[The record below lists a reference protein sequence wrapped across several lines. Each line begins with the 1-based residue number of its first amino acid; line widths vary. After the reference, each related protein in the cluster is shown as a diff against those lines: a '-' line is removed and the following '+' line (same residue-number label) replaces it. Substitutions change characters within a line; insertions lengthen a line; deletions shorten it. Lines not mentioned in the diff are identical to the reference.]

1 MISIG
6 RDYYF
11 DFQYRY
17 QLYLYFIANSDK
29 SQEIFEIFL
38 KKFEEEEL
46 WRLQNV

>member
-17 QLYLYFIANSDK
+17 QLYLYFIAIGDN
-29 SQEIFEIFL
+29 SQEIFGIFL
-38 KKFEEEEL
+38 K
-46 WRLQNV
+46 N